1 MQRREALRIL
11 MGGGVLPALPSDL
24 FALFQGAHPS
34 SGYTLRTLDTHQNET
49 VVAMI
54 DQIIPATETP
64 GAKVALVNE
73 FIDVV
78 LTEWAN
84 DEERRN
90 FLSGLADVDKQ
101 SNALFGKSFADA
113 SPDQQLA
120 LLRSLDEAAAV
131 IRTRSD
137 HKTRPPL
144 WKAEGRDLQMQD
156 DFFTVFKRMT
166 VHGYY
171 TSEIG
176 FNQELKLQIIPGAQ
190 HGCIPAAPGA
200 GNAEG

>member
-1 MQRREALRIL
+1 MQRREALKL
-11 MGGGVLPALPSDL
+11 FLAGGVLPVVPGDL
-24 FALFQGAHPS
+24 FGFFRDSHPA
-34 SGYTLRTLDTHQNET
+34 SGYALRTLDPHQNEL

-54 DQIIPATETP
+54 DQIIPATDTP
-64 GAKVALVNE
+64 GAKGARVNE
-73 FIDVV
+73 FIDVI

-101 SNALFGKSFADA
+101 SNTLFDKDFAAA
-113 SPDQQLA
+113 SSEQQLV

-131 IRTRSD
+131 ARARSD
-137 HKTRPPL
+137 RKTRPPL
-144 WKAEGRDLQMQD
+144 WKPEGRDLQMQD
-156 DFFTVFKRMT
+156 DFFTVFKKMM

-176 FNQELKLQIIPGAQ
+176 FGQELKLQIIPGAQ
-190 HGCIPAAPGA
+190 HGCVHAAPGA
-200 GNAEG
+200 GDAEG